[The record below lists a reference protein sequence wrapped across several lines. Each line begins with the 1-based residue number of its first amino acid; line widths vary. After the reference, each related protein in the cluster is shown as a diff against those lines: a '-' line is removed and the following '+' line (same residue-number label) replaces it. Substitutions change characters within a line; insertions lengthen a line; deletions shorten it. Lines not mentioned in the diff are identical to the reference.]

1 MTHITWRL
9 TAKNRDQLRNPT
21 RGNRVWTTFT
31 FFITDVAP
39 RRSGRRSATP
49 KFADSRRTLP
59 RTGGRGSG
67 AGRRLAT
74 VNMLCATTTTTG
86 NRLIPDGRAGGP
98 GSLGGGVSEL
108 DTAQLPG
115 VPRAR
120 VLAFYRSRS
129 VTAAA
134 RSGARPALRVS
145 SATDL
150 NPGRVIAEFH

>member
-9 TAKNRDQLRNPT
+9 TAKNRDQLRNRT
-21 RGNRVWTTFT
+21 RGNRVWTTFA

-39 RRSGRRSATP
+39 RRSGRCSATP

-86 NRLIPDGRAGGP
+86 NRLIPDGRTGGW
-98 GSLGGGVSEL
+98 SGV
-108 DTAQLPG
+108 
-115 VPRAR
+115 AR
-120 VLAFYRSRS
+120 WWRFG
-129 VTAAA
+129 A
-134 RSGARPALRVS
+134 RHRPALRCSAARVS
-145 SATDL
+145 SPSIDRVASPQQ
-150 NPGRVIAEFH
+150 PGAARGGRRFVCPQPRT

>member
-1 MTHITWRL
+1 MDDLHL
-9 TAKNRDQLRNPT
+9 FLSLSLRHVDPAGAA
-21 RGNRVWTTFT
+21 R
-31 FFITDVAP
+31 
-39 RRSGRRSATP
+39 RRSLPTVAGRCR
-49 KFADSRRTLP
+49 
-59 RTGGRGSG
+59 GREDGSG

-120 VLAFYRSRS
+120 VLAVYRSRS
-129 VTAAA
+129 VIAAA

-150 NPGRVIAEFH
+150 NPGWVIAEFH

>member
-1 MTHITWRL
+1 MDDLHLFLSL
-9 TAKNRDQLRNPT
+9 TLRHVDPAGAA
-21 RGNRVWTTFT
+21 R
-31 FFITDVAP
+31 
-39 RRSGRRSATP
+39 RRSLPTVAGRCR
-49 KFADSRRTLP
+49 
-59 RTGGRGSG
+59 GREDGSG

-98 GSLGGGVSEL
+98 GSLGGGV